1 MLLHGLLSLALFL
14 MRNMLFED
22 LLFFTTFKQF
32 DYDEL
37 WSGFLHDSWDSLK
50 FSDLWACVLIK
61 YGKKISAIFLYFELE
76 DNYLTIL

>member
-1 MLLHGLLSLALFL
+1 MLLHGLLPLALFL

-22 LLFFTTFKQF
+22 LLFITTFKQF

-50 FSDLWACVLIK
+50 FLDLWACVFIK
-61 YGKKISAIFLYFELE
+61 YGDRKSVV
-76 DNYLTIL
+76 